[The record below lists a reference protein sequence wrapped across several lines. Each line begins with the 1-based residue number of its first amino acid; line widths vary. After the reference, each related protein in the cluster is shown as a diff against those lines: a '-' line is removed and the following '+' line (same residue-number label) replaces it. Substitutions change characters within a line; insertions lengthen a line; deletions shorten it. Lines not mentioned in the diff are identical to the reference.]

1 MINKL
6 TQIGQPLPA
15 TFGGKAFLSPSRSYH
30 NTTASGGGRLFNTVL
45 FNKLIFTNGA
55 N

>member
-30 NTTASGGGRLFNTVL
+30 NTTASVNAIWQVKSF
-45 FNKLIFTNGA
+45 F
-55 N
+55 